1 MSSPPRTG
9 QKNIA
14 TSGLHETSVT
24 CNIRFMSERREE
36 LIEKA
41 LGYFLKHGL
50 AGLSLRPLAGQI
62 GSSARL
68 LVYHFGSKDGLIAAV
83 MDEVRARTQK
93 SFAASAA
100 HSSRGARSGVMRRFW
115 AWITHPANVPY
126 MRLLFEVQVLAVQKP
141 SVYARYLQGTSSSW
155 LELIERS
162 LPPSKSNRA
171 TATLCAAV
179 IDGLLLEYLSTGDRR
194 RTTGALD
201 IFGKM
206 MQDRTRKAR

>member
-1 MSSPPRTG
+1 M
-9 QKNIA
+9 
-14 TSGLHETSVT
+14 
-24 CNIRFMSERREE
+24 RFMSERREE

-41 LGYFLKHGL
+41 LEYFLKHGL

-83 MDEVRARTQK
+83 MDEVRARMQK

-100 HSSRGARSGVMRRFW
+100 RSARGGPAGRGGRNGVMQRFW
-115 AWITHPANVPY
+115 AWITHPDNVPS
-126 MRLLFEVQVLAVQKP
+126 MRLLFEVQVLALQNP
-141 SVYARYLQGTSSSW
+141 GVYARYLEGTSSTW

-162 LPPSKSNRA
+162 LPPSRTNRSV
-171 TATLCAAV
+171 ATLCAAV

-194 RTTGALD
+194 RTTSALELFD
-201 IFGKM
+201 TM
-206 MQDRTRKAR
+206 MRGQTRRA